1 MAALL
6 VFLAACGSSAAHSS
20 DGAPAPATSS
30 PSSTDGTPAT
40 ATACG
45 PAGATTLAADGQIRV
60 YVVRQVVYGCSA
72 AHGRSFR
79 LGRAARTFNESR
91 VGPVA
96 VAGDMAAYGLTNFG
110 VDTVEAMVVV
120 RRLTDGAQLKQ
131 FAATH
136 AVGAES
142 FRSVGSVVVR
152 PDGAVAWIGS
162 LRSIIGH
169 RSATEVHEAST
180 GGDEVL
186 DSGPGIEATSLRLHG
201 NELSWVNGGVTRHA
215 TLR

>member
-6 VFLAACGSSAAHSS
+6 VFLTACGSSAAHSS
-20 DGAPAPATSS
+20 AGPPASATTGASS
-30 PSSTDGTPAT
+30 PGGTPAA

-45 PAGATTLAADGQIRV
+45 PAGATTLAADGGVRV
-60 YVVRQVVYGCSA
+60 YVARQIVYGCSA
-72 AHGRSFR
+72 LRRRSFR
-79 LGRAARTFNESR
+79 LGHAERVFAESR

-96 VAGDMAAYGLTNFG
+96 VAGEVAAYGLTDFG
-110 VDTVEAMVVV
+110 VDTVRASVVV
-120 RRLTDGAQLKQ
+120 RRLTDGAQLNE

-142 FRSVGSVVVR
+142 FQSIGSVVVR

-169 RSATEVHEAST
+169 RSATEVHEATTS
-180 GGDEVL
+180 GDRVL
-186 DSGPGIEATSLRLHG
+186 DSGPGIAATSLRLRDG
-201 NELSWVNGGVTRHA
+201 TLSWVNGGVTRHA
-215 TLR
+215 ALR